1 MSSAKTS
8 RNPVRAFVEKK
19 AFERLPALLSEL
31 KPKRVLIV
39 LGGQSFRRSTYFPRL
54 LEMLTPYRHFFSEPV
69 AANPQWDEICEEI
82 QQLKEESYDTVIAIG
97 GGSVLDSAKLFAT
110 LPSQNEMDL
119 TRYLK
124 GTFELSGP
132 VRPLIAIPTTAG
144 TGSEVTPFSSI
155 ENPEKQKYSISHP
168 SFYPWAALVD
178 PELCLSMPAYVTA
191 CTGFDALSQAI
202 ESFWSVQ
209 ADDISREHSLKGL
222 ERILEGFARVIR
234 SPQDVEA
241 RLAMSNGSCEAG
253 FAIAHAKTTA
263 VHSVSYPMTSHFD
276 IAHGHACAL
285 TLAEFVRFNGV
296 VLKENGTPLLKRFH
310 AADYEGM
317 AQSIE
322 TLMDQALLKRSLSAV
337 GIDEAGQAVIIRDG
351 FRPDRVKNNPR
362 PLTRENLQEILKKIR

>member
-1 MSSAKTS
+1 MSTTKAS

-19 AFERLPALLSEL
+19 AFDRLPALLREL
-31 KPKRVLIV
+31 KPRRILIV

-54 LEMLTPYRHFFSEPV
+54 LEMLAPYASFFSEPV
-69 AANPQWDEICEEI
+69 TANPQWSAICDEIRR
-82 QQLKEESYDTVIAIG
+82 LKEESYDAVIAIG
-97 GGSVLDSAKLFAT
+97 GGSVLDSAKLFAAI
-110 LPSQNEMDL
+110 PGQNETDL
-119 TRYLK
+119 TRYLR
-124 GTFELSGP
+124 GAFELTGP

-168 SFYPWAALVD
+168 SFYPTAALVD

-191 CTGFDALSQAI
+191 CTGFDALSQAV

-209 ADDISREHSLKGL
+209 ADENSREHSLKGL
-222 ERILEGFARVIR
+222 ERILEGFSQVIR
-234 SPQDVEA
+234 NPQDVEA
-241 RLAMSNGSCEAG
+241 RLAMSHGSCEAG

-263 VHSVSYPMTSHFD
+263 VHSVSYPMTAHFNV
-276 IAHGHACAL
+276 AHGHACAL

-296 VLKENGTPLLKRFH
+296 VLKEAGAPMLRRFH

-317 AQSIE
+317 ARSME
-322 TLMDQALLKRSLSAV
+322 MLMDQALLKRSLSSV
-337 GIDEAGQAVIIRDG
+337 GIDEAGQAVILRDG

-362 PLTRENLQEILKKIR
+362 PLTRENLQEILNKIS